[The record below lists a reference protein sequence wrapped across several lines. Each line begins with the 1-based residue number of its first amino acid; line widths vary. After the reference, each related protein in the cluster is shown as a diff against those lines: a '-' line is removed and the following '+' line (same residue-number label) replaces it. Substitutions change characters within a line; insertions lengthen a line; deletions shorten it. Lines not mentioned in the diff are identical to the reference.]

1 MEEFCNINMLF
12 HIVLIF
18 LVISNAASQDASSPQ
33 PDSTPAPTSDM
44 PSINYYIAHGFLLW
58 IAFGVLFP
66 DGIMVSR
73 SSQAIKS
80 LLQQHMLQSEA
91 TTITCQWLLST
102 WTQKR
107 GCLKHSTLLSQDFCV
122 LPEAFNKKLLG
133 HKEEKFS

>member
-73 SSQAIKS
+73 YGQGRLPHSHHVHARIQVRKP
-80 LLQQHMLQSEA
+80 M
-91 TTITCQWLLST
+91 QW
-102 WTQKR
+102 
-107 GCLKHSTLLSQDFCV
+107 
-122 LPEAFNKKLLG
+122 
-133 HKEEKFS
+133 